1 MYYSKVPTSDT
12 LDMCIYKCRCYARYF
27 FFFLW
32 HANFISGCVSVV
44 ISPLASHPWCTARFQ
59 VCFWD
64 AYSISTLAQSTI
76 VCTNFL
82 FSKIVV
88 SLASLLPSIY
98 NTRHAILCIHFVW
111 KNRVLTPFSRTF
123 IVILLT
129 FIRLQYHW
137 IANEIYLC
145 FIIVGMLSRFLFL
158 VSFSSS
164 VWRLPNFPNTSL
176 NLNPFGLCVRVCVSA
191 VCWMNASIKHVQS
204 MGVSWASLF
213 KCSLKSKSH
222 YEYWDFRPIE
232 DWQSIK
238 RCSIDRTPSKSKNV
252 NYISVWSVQKFAQ

>member
-82 FSKIVV
+82 FSIC
-88 SLASLLPSIY
+88 SSHLASLLPSNY

-111 KNRVLTPFSRTF
+111 KSRALTPFSRTF

-137 IANEIYLC
+137 IADKKN
-145 FIIVGMLSRFLFL
+145 LSLL
-158 VSFSSS
+158 YYCWYTLWISFSSF
-164 VWRLPNFPNTSL
+164 VCRLQCDDFPISRTQVL
-176 NLNPFGLCVRVCVSA
+176 IWNLLACVCM
-191 VCWMNASIKHVQS
+191 CM
-204 MGVSWASLF
+204 
-213 KCSLKSKSH
+213 
-222 YEYWDFRPIE
+222 
-232 DWQSIK
+232 
-238 RCSIDRTPSKSKNV
+238 
-252 NYISVWSVQKFAQ
+252 